1 MTTKLKKNIKK
12 IDPLLGGDVI
22 LDKLGLPS
30 MFGDDFGFVQDPVDP
45 VTGSVAAVEAAPTAV
60 SDETQAARDAQRK
73 RQLAAAGMS
82 GNQLTGSTGLSSAAS
97 TSMKS
102 LLGS

>member
-1 MTTKLKKNIKK
+1 
-12 IDPLLGGDVI
+12 
-22 LDKLGLPS
+22 